1 MVEGG
6 VYMIERQKK
15 IVELILKN
23 SDTYLNA
30 DEIAQYLNVSNRT
43 IRNDIKYINTD
54 FLNSLI
60 ISVKS
65 KGYTLNTE
73 SYEIDKINDLLK
85 SLNEKDSKT
94 IINLGYRLLMENSE
108 ITLNKLEKDYHVSR
122 TELLDYLSRIQ
133 AWCEKFNVKIEIK
146 RKKGISI
153 LGSVTN
159 INNAILHLNQLS
171 EEDNSVEHL
180 ILNELPK
187 SHVNA
192 ILNIVQ
198 KNLAKYHIST
208 SNFKIRQLVIHL
220 ILIMKR
226 KEPEKISW
234 KINKEALEISR
245 KCISE
250 INSKLR
256 YNLDDE
262 TSKLFSFF
270 ISYHFNKFELG
281 VEKIFIESYINR
293 LITLMEEKVGV
304 KFSEDNL
311 LKENLYSHFS
321 RTYLRLI
328 KNIYLNNPL
337 VNNIKKLYPFI
348 FSVLFEVI
356 EKLSEESDI
365 TLSEDEIAF
374 LTIHFQS
381 SIERNEEEQFNI
393 VIACYYGL
401 GISSLLETKI
411 SKLSKQ
417 INIIDTIKLE
427 EINDYDFS
435 NIDLL
440 VTTNE
445 IEQSKIM
452 CDVNI
457 LVVTP
462 LFSKEDENK
471 IKDYLNEKR
480 NPVAINDKLDSINI
494 IVETDKENY
503 DNMLSIF
510 ERVNVILKNN
520 KAIENEYI
528 DSALER
534 EKFSSTYI
542 GKGIAIPHGNPERV
556 LQSHIIVFK
565 SKKDIKWKQ
574 YNVNLVFFLAIS
586 KKDLAVAKSFIQSI
600 AQLSEI
606 EIKRMLYLSD
616 KQIKDN
622 LINLIKE

>member
-1 MVEGG
+1 
-6 VYMIERQKK
+6 MIERQKK
-15 IVELILKN
+15 IIELFLN
-23 SDTYLNA
+23 NYDTYLNA
-30 DEIAQYLNVSNRT
+30 NEIAQHLTVSNRT
-43 IRNDIKYINTD
+43 IRSDIKYINND
-54 FLNSLI
+54 FLKSLI

-65 KGYTLNTE
+65 RGYMLNTE
-73 SYEIDKINDLLK
+73 DYEIDDINNLLK
-85 SLNEKDSKT
+85 SLDEKDSE
-94 IINLGYRLLMENSE
+94 ILINLGYHLLMQNSA
-108 ITLNKLEKDYHVSR
+108 ITLNKLEKEYHISR
-122 TELLDYLSRIQ
+122 TKLLDYLSRIQ
-133 AWCEKFNVKIEIK
+133 AWCEKFNVKIKIK

-153 LGSVTN
+153 SGSVN
-159 INNAILHLNQLS
+159 SINNAILHLNQLS
-171 EEDNSVEHL
+171 EEDNSVEDL

-187 SHVNA
+187 SHINIIFN
-192 ILNIVQ
+192 ILQ
-198 KNLAKYHIST
+198 ENLEKYRINT
-208 SNFKIRQLVIHL
+208 SAFKIKQLVIHL

-226 KEPEKISW
+226 KKPEKISW
-234 KINKEALEISR
+234 KIDQEALEIAE
-245 KCISE
+245 KCTSE
-250 INSKLR
+250 INSKLK
-256 YNLDDE
+256 YNLNAE

-281 VEKIFIESYINR
+281 VEKIFIKSYINR
-293 LITLMEEKVGV
+293 LINLMEENVGV
-304 KFSEDNL
+304 KFSEDKL

-321 RTYLRLI
+321 RTYLRLT

-356 EKLSEESDI
+356 ETLHKESNI

-381 SIERNEEEQFNI
+381 SIERNEEEQFRV

-401 GISSLLETKI
+401 GVSNLLEAKI
-411 SKLSKQ
+411 SKLNKQ
-417 INIIDTIKLE
+417 INVIDIIKLE
-427 EINDYDFS
+427 EVNGYDFS
-435 NIDLL
+435 NTDLL

-445 IEQSKIM
+445 IDKSKIM
-452 CDVNI
+452 NDINVLI
-457 LVVTP
+457 VTP

-471 IKDYLNEKR
+471 FKYYMNEKR
-480 NPVAINDKLDSINI
+480 NPISINNKLDNI
-494 IVETDKENY
+494 IVETDKGNY
-503 DNMLSIF
+503 NNTLSIF
-510 ERVNVILKNN
+510 KRVNEILENN

-528 DSALER
+528 DSVLER

-542 GKGIAIPHGNPERV
+542 GNGIAIPHGNPEKV
-556 LQSHIIVFK
+556 LKSHIIIFK

-586 KKDLAVAKSFIQSI
+586 KKDLEVAKSFIQSI

-606 EIKRMLYLSD
+606 EVKRMINLSD

>member
-1 MVEGG
+1 MVGG

-15 IVELILKN
+15 IIELFLN
-23 SDTYLNA
+23 NYDTYLNA
-30 DEIAQYLNVSNRT
+30 NEIAQHLNVSNRT
-43 IRNDIKYINTD
+43 IRNDIKYINND
-54 FLNSLI
+54 FLKSLI

-65 KGYTLNTE
+65 RGYMLNTE
-73 SYEIDKINDLLK
+73 DYEIDDINNLLK
-85 SLNEKDSKT
+85 SLDEKDSE
-94 IINLGYRLLMENSE
+94 IIIILGYHLLMQNSE
-108 ITLNKLEKDYHVSR
+108 ITLNKLEKEYHISR
-122 TELLDYLSRIQ
+122 TKLLDYLSRIQ

-153 LGSVTN
+153 SGSVN
-159 INNAILHLNQLS
+159 SINNAILHLNQLS
-171 EEDNSVEHL
+171 EEDNSVEDL

-187 SHVNA
+187 SHIN
-192 ILNIVQ
+192 IIFNIVQ
-198 KNLAKYHIST
+198 ENLEKYRINT
-208 SNFKIRQLVIHL
+208 SEFKIKQLVIHL

-234 KINKEALEISR
+234 KIDQEALEIAK
-245 KCISE
+245 KCTSE
-250 INSKLR
+250 INSKLK
-256 YNLDDE
+256 YNLNAE

-281 VEKIFIESYINR
+281 IEKIFIKSYINR
-293 LITLMEEKVGV
+293 LIKLMEENVGV
-304 KFSEDNL
+304 KFSEDKL

-321 RTYLRLI
+321 RTYLRLT

-356 EKLSEESDI
+356 ETLHKESNI

-381 SIERNEEEQFNI
+381 SIERNEDEQFRV

-401 GISSLLETKI
+401 GVSNLLETKI
-411 SKLSKQ
+411 SKLNKQ
-417 INIIDTIKLE
+417 INVIDIIKLE
-427 EINDYDFS
+427 EVNRYDFS

-445 IEQSKIM
+445 IDKSKIM
-452 CDVNI
+452 NDINI
-457 LVVTP
+457 LIVTP
-462 LFSKEDENK
+462 LFSQEDENK
-471 IKDYLNEKR
+471 FKYYLNEKR
-480 NPVAINDKLDSINI
+480 NPISINNKLDNINI

-503 DNMLSIF
+503 NNTLSIF
-510 ERVNVILKNN
+510 KRANVILKNN
-520 KAIENEYI
+520 RAIENEYI
-528 DSALER
+528 DSVLER

-542 GKGIAIPHGNPERV
+542 GNGITIPHGNPEKV
-556 LQSHIIVFK
+556 LQSHIIIFK

-600 AQLSEI
+600 AHLSEI
-606 EIKRMLYLSD
+606 EVKKMINLSD
-616 KQIKDN
+616 KQIKDH
-622 LINLIKE
+622 LVNLIKE

>member
-1 MVEGG
+1 
-6 VYMIERQKK
+6 MIERQKK
-15 IVELILKN
+15 IIELFLN
-23 SDTYLNA
+23 NYNTYLNA
-30 DEIAQYLNVSNRT
+30 NEIAQHLTVSNRT
-43 IRNDIKYINTD
+43 IRNDIKYINND
-54 FLNSLI
+54 FLKSLI

-65 KGYTLNTE
+65 RGYMLNTE
-73 SYEIDKINDLLK
+73 DYEIDDINNLLK
-85 SLNEKDSKT
+85 SLDEKDSE
-94 IINLGYRLLMENSE
+94 ILINLGYHLLMQNSA
-108 ITLNKLEKDYHVSR
+108 ITLNKLEKKYHISR
-122 TELLDYLSRIQ
+122 TKLLDYLSRIQ

-153 LGSVTN
+153 FGSVN
-159 INNAILHLNQLS
+159 SINNAILHLNQLS
-171 EEDNSVEHL
+171 EEDNSVEDL

-187 SHVNA
+187 SHIN
-192 ILNIVQ
+192 IIFNIVQ
-198 KNLAKYHIST
+198 ENLEKYRINT
-208 SNFKIRQLVIHL
+208 SAFKIKQLVIHL

-234 KINKEALEISR
+234 KIDQEALEIAE
-245 KCISE
+245 KCTSE
-250 INSKLR
+250 INSKLK
-256 YNLDDE
+256 YNLNTE

-281 VEKIFIESYINR
+281 VEKIFIKSYINR
-293 LITLMEEKVGV
+293 LINLMEENVGV
-304 KFSEDNL
+304 KFSEDKL

-321 RTYLRLI
+321 RTYLRLT

-356 EKLSEESDI
+356 ETLHKESNI

-381 SIERNEEEQFNI
+381 SIERNEEEQFRV

-401 GISSLLETKI
+401 GVSNLLEAKI
-411 SKLSKQ
+411 SKLNKQ
-417 INIIDTIKLE
+417 INVIDIIKLE
-427 EINDYDFS
+427 EVNGYDFS
-435 NIDLL
+435 NTDLL

-445 IEQSKIM
+445 IDKSKIM
-452 CDVNI
+452 NDINVLI
-457 LVVTP
+457 VTP

-471 IKDYLNEKR
+471 FKYYMNEKR
-480 NPVAINDKLDSINI
+480 NPISINNKLDNINI
-494 IVETDKENY
+494 IVETDKGNY
-503 DNMLSIF
+503 NNTLSIF
-510 ERVNVILKNN
+510 KRVNEILENN

-528 DSALER
+528 DSVLER

-542 GKGIAIPHGNPERV
+542 GNGIAIPHGNPEKV
-556 LQSHIIVFK
+556 LKSHIIIFK

-586 KKDLAVAKSFIQSI
+586 KKNLEVAKSFIQSI
-600 AQLSEI
+600 AKLSEI
-606 EIKRMLYLSD
+606 EVKRMINLSD

>member
-1 MVEGG
+1 
-6 VYMIERQKK
+6 MIERQKK
-15 IVELILKN
+15 IIELFLN
-23 SDTYLNA
+23 NYDTYLNA
-30 DEIAQYLNVSNRT
+30 NEIAQHLTVSNRT
-43 IRNDIKYINTD
+43 IRSDIKYINND
-54 FLNSLI
+54 FLKSLI

-65 KGYTLNTE
+65 RGYMLNTE
-73 SYEIDKINDLLK
+73 DYEIDDINTLLK
-85 SLNEKDSKT
+85 SLDEKDSE
-94 IINLGYRLLMENSE
+94 ILINLGYHLLMQNSA
-108 ITLNKLEKDYHVSR
+108 ITLNKLEKEYHISR
-122 TELLDYLSRIQ
+122 TKLLDYLSRIQ
-133 AWCEKFNVKIEIK
+133 AWCEKFNVQIEIK

-153 LGSVTN
+153 SGSVN
-159 INNAILHLNQLS
+159 SINNAILHLNQLS
-171 EEDNSVEHL
+171 EEDNSVEDL

-187 SHVNA
+187 SHIN
-192 ILNIVQ
+192 IIFNIVQ
-198 KNLAKYHIST
+198 ENLEKYRINT
-208 SNFKIRQLVIHL
+208 SAFKIKQLVIHL

-234 KINKEALEISR
+234 KIDQEALEIAE
-245 KCISE
+245 KCTSE
-250 INSKLR
+250 INSKLK
-256 YNLDDE
+256 YNLNAE

-281 VEKIFIESYINR
+281 VEKIFIKSYINR
-293 LITLMEEKVGV
+293 LINLMEENVGV
-304 KFSEDNL
+304 KFSEDKL

-321 RTYLRLI
+321 RTYLRLT

-356 EKLSEESDI
+356 ETLHKESNI

-381 SIERNEEEQFNI
+381 SIERNEEEQFRV

-401 GISSLLETKI
+401 GVSNLLDAKI
-411 SKLSKQ
+411 SKLNKQ
-417 INIIDTIKLE
+417 INVIDIIKLE
-427 EINDYDFS
+427 EVNGYDFS
-435 NIDLL
+435 NTDLL

-445 IEQSKIM
+445 IDKSKIM
-452 CDVNI
+452 NDINVLI
-457 LVVTP
+457 VTP

-471 IKDYLNEKR
+471 FKYYMNEKR
-480 NPVAINDKLDSINI
+480 NPISINNKLDNINI
-494 IVETDKENY
+494 IVETDKGNY
-503 DNMLSIF
+503 NNTLSIF
-510 ERVNVILKNN
+510 KRVNEILKNN

-528 DSALER
+528 DSVLER

-542 GKGIAIPHGNPERV
+542 GNDIAIPHGNPEKV
-556 LQSHIIVFK
+556 LKSHIIIFK

-606 EIKRMLYLSD
+606 EVKRMINLSD

>member
-1 MVEGG
+1 
-6 VYMIERQKK
+6 MIERQKK
-15 IVELILKN
+15 IIELFLN
-23 SDTYLNA
+23 NYNTYLNA
-30 DEIAQYLNVSNRT
+30 NEIAQHLTVSNRT
-43 IRNDIKYINTD
+43 IRNDIKYINND
-54 FLNSLI
+54 FLKSLI

-65 KGYTLNTE
+65 RGYMLNTE
-73 SYEIDKINDLLK
+73 DYEIDDINNLLK
-85 SLNEKDSKT
+85 SLDEKDSE
-94 IINLGYRLLMENSE
+94 ILINLGYHLLMQNRA
-108 ITLNKLEKDYHVSR
+108 ITLNKLEKEYHISR
-122 TELLDYLSRIQ
+122 TKLLDYLSRIQ

-153 LGSVTN
+153 SGSVN
-159 INNAILHLNQLS
+159 SINNAILHLNQLS
-171 EEDNSVEHL
+171 EEDNSVEDL

-187 SHVNA
+187 SHIN
-192 ILNIVQ
+192 IIFNIVQ
-198 KNLAKYHIST
+198 ENLEKYRINT
-208 SNFKIRQLVIHL
+208 SAFKIKQLVIHL

-234 KINKEALEISR
+234 KIDQEALEIAE
-245 KCISE
+245 KCTSE
-250 INSKLR
+250 INSKLK
-256 YNLDDE
+256 YNLNAE

-281 VEKIFIESYINR
+281 VEKIFIKSYINR
-293 LITLMEEKVGV
+293 LINLMEENVGV
-304 KFSEDNL
+304 KFSEDKL

-321 RTYLRLI
+321 RTYLRLT

-356 EKLSEESDI
+356 ETLHKESNI

-381 SIERNEEEQFNI
+381 SIERNEEEQFRV

-401 GISSLLETKI
+401 GVSNLLEAKI
-411 SKLSKQ
+411 SKLNKQ
-417 INIIDTIKLE
+417 INVIDIIKLE
-427 EINDYDFS
+427 EVNGYDFS
-435 NIDLL
+435 NTDLL

-445 IEQSKIM
+445 IDKSKIM
-452 CDVNI
+452 NDINVLI
-457 LVVTP
+457 VTP
-462 LFSKEDENK
+462 LFSKKDENK
-471 IKDYLNEKR
+471 FKYYMNEKR
-480 NPVAINDKLDSINI
+480 NPISINNKLDNINI
-494 IVETDKENY
+494 IVETDKGNY
-503 DNMLSIF
+503 NNTLSIF
-510 ERVNVILKNN
+510 KRVNEILENN

-528 DSALER
+528 DSVLER

-542 GKGIAIPHGNPERV
+542 GNGIAIPHGNPEKV
-556 LQSHIIVFK
+556 LKSHIIIFK

-586 KKDLAVAKSFIQSI
+586 KKDLEVAKSFIQSI

-606 EIKRMLYLSD
+606 EVKRMINLSD

>member
-1 MVEGG
+1 
-6 VYMIERQKK
+6 MIERQKK
-15 IVELILKN
+15 IIELFLN
-23 SDTYLNA
+23 NYNTYLNA
-30 DEIAQYLNVSNRT
+30 NEIAQHLTVSNRT
-43 IRNDIKYINTD
+43 IRNDIKYINND
-54 FLNSLI
+54 FLKSLI

-65 KGYTLNTE
+65 RGYMLNTE
-73 SYEIDKINDLLK
+73 DYEIDDINNLLK
-85 SLNEKDSKT
+85 SLDEKDSE
-94 IINLGYRLLMENSE
+94 ILINLGYHLLMQNSA
-108 ITLNKLEKDYHVSR
+108 ITLNKLEKEYHISR
-122 TELLDYLSRIQ
+122 TKLLDYLSRIQ
-133 AWCEKFNVKIEIK
+133 AWCEKFNVQIEIK

-153 LGSVTN
+153 SGSVN
-159 INNAILHLNQLS
+159 SINNAILHLNQLS
-171 EEDNSVEHL
+171 EEDNSVEDL

-187 SHVNA
+187 SHIN
-192 ILNIVQ
+192 IIFNIVQ
-198 KNLAKYHIST
+198 ENLEKYRINT
-208 SNFKIRQLVIHL
+208 SAFKIKQLVIHL

-234 KINKEALEISR
+234 KIDQEALEIAE
-245 KCISE
+245 KCTFE
-250 INSKLR
+250 INSKLK
-256 YNLDDE
+256 YNLNAE

-281 VEKIFIESYINR
+281 VEKIFIKSYINR
-293 LITLMEEKVGV
+293 LINLMEENVGV
-304 KFSEDNL
+304 KFSEDKL

-321 RTYLRLI
+321 RTYLRLT

-356 EKLSEESDI
+356 ETLHKESNI

-381 SIERNEEEQFNI
+381 SIERNEEEQFRV

-401 GISSLLETKI
+401 GVSNLLEAKI
-411 SKLSKQ
+411 SKLNKQ
-417 INIIDTIKLE
+417 INVIDIIKLE
-427 EINDYDFS
+427 EVNGYDFS
-435 NIDLL
+435 NTDLL

-445 IEQSKIM
+445 IDKSKIM
-452 CDVNI
+452 NDINVLI
-457 LVVTP
+457 VTP

-471 IKDYLNEKR
+471 FKYYMNEKR
-480 NPVAINDKLDSINI
+480 NPISINNKLDNINI
-494 IVETDKENY
+494 IVETDKGNY
-503 DNMLSIF
+503 NNTLSIF
-510 ERVNVILKNN
+510 KRVNEILKNN

-528 DSALER
+528 DSVLER

-542 GKGIAIPHGNPERV
+542 GNGIAIPHGNPEKV
-556 LQSHIIVFK
+556 LKSHIIIFK

-586 KKDLAVAKSFIQSI
+586 KKDLEVAKSFIQSI

-606 EIKRMLYLSD
+606 EVKRMINLSD

>member
-1 MVEGG
+1 
-6 VYMIERQKK
+6 MIERQKK
-15 IVELILKN
+15 LIDLFLN
-23 SDTYLNA
+23 NYDTYLNA
-30 DEIAQYLNVSNRT
+30 NEIAQHLNVSNRT
-43 IRNDIKYINTD
+43 IRSDIKYINND
-54 FLNSLI
+54 FLKSLI

-65 KGYTLNTE
+65 RGYMLNIE
-73 SYEIDKINDLLK
+73 DYEIDDINNLLR
-85 SLNEKDSKT
+85 SLDEKDSEI
-94 IINLGYRLLMENSE
+94 IINLGYHLLMQNSE
-108 ITLNKLEKDYHVSR
+108 ITLNKLEKEYHISR
-122 TELLDYLSRIQ
+122 TKLLDYLSRIQ

-153 LGSVTN
+153 SGSVN
-159 INNAILHLNQLS
+159 SINNAILHLNQLT
-171 EEDNSVEHL
+171 ENANSVEDL

-187 SHVNA
+187 SHIN
-192 ILNIVQ
+192 IIFNIVQ
-198 KNLAKYHIST
+198 ENLEKYRIST
-208 SNFKIRQLVIHL
+208 SEFKIKQLVIHL

-234 KINKEALEISR
+234 EINQEALEIAE
-245 KCISE
+245 KCTSE
-250 INSKLR
+250 VNSKLK
-256 YNLDDE
+256 YNLNAE

-281 VEKIFIESYINR
+281 IEKIFIKSYINR
-293 LITLMEEKVGV
+293 LINLMEENVGV
-304 KFSEDNL
+304 KFSEDKL

-321 RTYLRLI
+321 RTYLRLT

-356 EKLSEESDI
+356 ETLHKESNI

-381 SIERNEEEQFNI
+381 SIERNEEEQFRV

-401 GISSLLETKI
+401 GVSNLLEAKI
-411 SKLSKQ
+411 SKLNKQ
-417 INIIDTIKLE
+417 INVIDIIKLE
-427 EINDYDFS
+427 EVNGYDFS

-445 IEQSKIM
+445 IDKSKIM
-452 CDVNI
+452 NDINVLI
-457 LVVTP
+457 VTP

-471 IKDYLNEKR
+471 IKYYMNKKR
-480 NPVAINDKLDSINI
+480 NPISINNKLDNINI
-494 IVETDKENY
+494 IVETEKENY
-503 DNMLSIF
+503 NNILSIF
-510 ERVNVILKNN
+510 KRVNEILKNN

-528 DSALER
+528 DSVLER

-542 GKGIAIPHGNPERV
+542 GNGIAIPHGNPEKV
-556 LQSHIIVFK
+556 LQSHIIIFK

-586 KKDLAVAKSFIQSI
+586 KKDLTVAKSFIQSI

-606 EIKRMLYLSD
+606 EVKKMINSSD

-622 LINLIKE
+622 LVNLIKE

>member
-1 MVEGG
+1 MVGG

-15 IVELILKN
+15 IIELFLN
-23 SDTYLNA
+23 NYDTYLNA
-30 DEIAQYLNVSNRT
+30 NEIAQHLTVSNRT
-43 IRNDIKYINTD
+43 IRNDIKYINND
-54 FLNSLI
+54 FLKSLI

-65 KGYTLNTE
+65 KGYMLNTE
-73 SYEIDKINDLLK
+73 DYEIDDINNLLK
-85 SLNEKDSKT
+85 SLDEKDSE
-94 IINLGYRLLMENSE
+94 ILINLGYHLLMQNSA
-108 ITLNKLEKDYHVSR
+108 ITLNKLEKEYHISR
-122 TELLDYLSRIQ
+122 TKLLDYLSRIQ

-153 LGSVTN
+153 SGSVN
-159 INNAILHLNQLS
+159 SINNAILHLNQLS
-171 EEDNSVEHL
+171 EEDNSVEDL

-187 SHVNA
+187 SHIN
-192 ILNIVQ
+192 IIFNIVQ
-198 KNLAKYHIST
+198 ENLEKYRINT
-208 SNFKIRQLVIHL
+208 SAFKIKQLVIHL

-226 KEPEKISW
+226 KKPEKISW
-234 KINKEALEISR
+234 KIDQEALEIAE
-245 KCISE
+245 KCTSE
-250 INSKLR
+250 INSKLK
-256 YNLDDE
+256 YNLNAE

-281 VEKIFIESYINR
+281 VEKIFIKSYINR
-293 LITLMEEKVGV
+293 LINLMEENVGV
-304 KFSEDNL
+304 KFSEDKL

-321 RTYLRLI
+321 RTYLRLT

-356 EKLSEESDI
+356 ETLHKESNI

-381 SIERNEEEQFNI
+381 SIERNEEEQFRV

-401 GISSLLETKI
+401 GVSNLLEAKI
-411 SKLSKQ
+411 SKLNKQ
-417 INIIDTIKLE
+417 INVIDIIKLE
-427 EINDYDFS
+427 EVNGYDFS
-435 NIDLL
+435 HTDLL

-445 IEQSKIM
+445 IDKSKIM
-452 CDVNI
+452 NDINVLI
-457 LVVTP
+457 VTP

-471 IKDYLNEKR
+471 FKYYMNKKR
-480 NPVAINDKLDSINI
+480 NPISINNKLDNINI
-494 IVETDKENY
+494 IVETDKGNY
-503 DNMLSIF
+503 NNTLSIF
-510 ERVNVILKNN
+510 KRVNEILENN

-528 DSALER
+528 DSVLER

-542 GKGIAIPHGNPERV
+542 GNGIAIPHGNPEKV
-556 LQSHIIVFK
+556 LKSHIIIFK

-586 KKDLAVAKSFIQSI
+586 KKDLEVAKSFIQSI

-606 EIKRMLYLSD
+606 EVKRMINLSD

>member
-1 MVEGG
+1 
-6 VYMIERQKK
+6 MIERQKK
-15 IVELILKN
+15 IIELFLN
-23 SDTYLNA
+23 NYDTYLNA
-30 DEIAQYLNVSNRT
+30 NEIAQHLTVSNRT
-43 IRNDIKYINTD
+43 IRNDIKYINND
-54 FLNSLI
+54 FLKSLI

-65 KGYTLNTE
+65 RGYMLNTE
-73 SYEIDKINDLLK
+73 DYEIDDINNLLK
-85 SLNEKDSKT
+85 SLDEKDSE
-94 IINLGYRLLMENSE
+94 ILINLGYHLLMQNSA
-108 ITLNKLEKDYHVSR
+108 ITLNKLEKEYHISR
-122 TELLDYLSRIQ
+122 TKLLDYLSRIQ

-153 LGSVTN
+153 SGSVN
-159 INNAILHLNQLS
+159 SINNAILHLNQLS
-171 EEDNSVEHL
+171 EEDNSVEDL

-187 SHVNA
+187 SHIN
-192 ILNIVQ
+192 IIFNIVQ
-198 KNLAKYHIST
+198 ENLEKYRINT
-208 SNFKIRQLVIHL
+208 SAFKIKQLVIHL

-226 KEPEKISW
+226 KKPEKISW
-234 KINKEALEISR
+234 KIDQEALEIAE
-245 KCISE
+245 KCTSE
-250 INSKLR
+250 INSKLK
-256 YNLDDE
+256 YNLNAE

-281 VEKIFIESYINR
+281 VEKIFIKSYINR
-293 LITLMEEKVGV
+293 LINLMEENVGV
-304 KFSEDNL
+304 KFSEDKL

-321 RTYLRLI
+321 RTYLRLT

-356 EKLSEESDI
+356 ETLHKESNI

-381 SIERNEEEQFNI
+381 SIERNEEEQFRV

-401 GISSLLETKI
+401 GVSNLLEAKI
-411 SKLSKQ
+411 SKLNKQ
-417 INIIDTIKLE
+417 INVIDIIKLE
-427 EINDYDFS
+427 EVNGYDFS
-435 NIDLL
+435 HTDLL

-445 IEQSKIM
+445 IDKSKIM
-452 CDVNI
+452 NDINVLI
-457 LVVTP
+457 VTP

-471 IKDYLNEKR
+471 FKYYMNKKR
-480 NPVAINDKLDSINI
+480 NPISINNKLDNINI
-494 IVETDKENY
+494 IVETDKGNY
-503 DNMLSIF
+503 NNTLSIF
-510 ERVNVILKNN
+510 KRVNEILENN

-528 DSALER
+528 DSVLER

-542 GKGIAIPHGNPERV
+542 GNGIAIPHGNPEKV
-556 LQSHIIVFK
+556 LKSHIIIFK

-586 KKDLAVAKSFIQSI
+586 KKDLEVAKSFIQSI

-606 EIKRMLYLSD
+606 EVKRMINLSD

>member
-1 MVEGG
+1 MVGG

-15 IVELILKN
+15 IIELFLN
-23 SDTYLNA
+23 NYDTYLNA
-30 DEIAQYLNVSNRT
+30 NEIAQHLTVSNRT
-43 IRNDIKYINTD
+43 IRNDIKYINND
-54 FLNSLI
+54 FLKSLI

-65 KGYTLNTE
+65 RGYMLNTE
-73 SYEIDKINDLLK
+73 DYEIDDINNLLK
-85 SLNEKDSKT
+85 SLDEKDSE
-94 IINLGYRLLMENSE
+94 ILINLGYHLLMQNSA
-108 ITLNKLEKDYHVSR
+108 ITLNKLEKEYHISR
-122 TELLDYLSRIQ
+122 TKLLDYLSRIQ

-153 LGSVTN
+153 SGSVN
-159 INNAILHLNQLS
+159 SINNAILHLNQLS
-171 EEDNSVEHL
+171 EEDNSVEDL

-187 SHVNA
+187 SHIN
-192 ILNIVQ
+192 IIFNIVQ
-198 KNLAKYHIST
+198 ENLEKYRINT
-208 SNFKIRQLVIHL
+208 SAFKIKQLVIHL

-234 KINKEALEISR
+234 KIDQEALEIAE
-245 KCISE
+245 KCTSE
-250 INSKLR
+250 INSKLK
-256 YNLDDE
+256 YNLNAE

-281 VEKIFIESYINR
+281 VEKIFIKSYINR
-293 LITLMEEKVGV
+293 LINLMEENVGV
-304 KFSEDNL
+304 KFSEDKL

-321 RTYLRLI
+321 RTYLRLT

-356 EKLSEESDI
+356 ETLHKESNI

-381 SIERNEEEQFNI
+381 SIERNEEEQFRV

-401 GISSLLETKI
+401 GVSNLLETKI
-411 SKLSKQ
+411 SKLNKQ
-417 INIIDTIKLE
+417 INVIDIIKLE
-427 EINDYDFS
+427 EVNGYDFS
-435 NIDLL
+435 NTDLL

-445 IEQSKIM
+445 IDKSKIM
-452 CDVNI
+452 NDINVLI
-457 LVVTP
+457 VTP

-471 IKDYLNEKR
+471 FKYYMNEKR
-480 NPVAINDKLDSINI
+480 NPISINNKLDNI
-494 IVETDKENY
+494 IVETDKGNY
-503 DNMLSIF
+503 NNTLSIF
-510 ERVNVILKNN
+510 KRVNEILENN

-528 DSALER
+528 DSVLER

-542 GKGIAIPHGNPERV
+542 GNGIAIPHGNPEKV
-556 LQSHIIVFK
+556 LKSHIIIFK

-586 KKDLAVAKSFIQSI
+586 KKDLEVAKSFIQSI

-606 EIKRMLYLSD
+606 EVKRMINLSD

>member
-1 MVEGG
+1 
-6 VYMIERQKK
+6 MIERQKK
-15 IVELILKN
+15 IIELFLN
-23 SDTYLNA
+23 NYDTYLNA
-30 DEIAQYLNVSNRT
+30 NEIAQHLTVSNRT
-43 IRNDIKYINTD
+43 IRSDIKYINND
-54 FLNSLI
+54 FLKSLI

-65 KGYTLNTE
+65 RGYMLNTE
-73 SYEIDKINDLLK
+73 NYEIDDINNLLK
-85 SLNEKDSKT
+85 SLDEKDSE
-94 IINLGYRLLMENSE
+94 ILINLGYHLLMQNSA
-108 ITLNKLEKDYHVSR
+108 ITLNKLEKEYHISR
-122 TELLDYLSRIQ
+122 TKLLDYLSRIQ

-153 LGSVTN
+153 SGSVN
-159 INNAILHLNQLS
+159 SINNAILHLNQLS
-171 EEDNSVEHL
+171 EEDNSVEDL

-187 SHVNA
+187 SHIN
-192 ILNIVQ
+192 IIFNIVQ
-198 KNLAKYHIST
+198 ENLKKYRINT
-208 SNFKIRQLVIHL
+208 SAFKIKQLVIHL

-234 KINKEALEISR
+234 KIDQEALEIAE
-245 KCISE
+245 KCTSE
-250 INSKLR
+250 INSKLK
-256 YNLDDE
+256 YNLNAE

-281 VEKIFIESYINR
+281 IEKIFIKSYINR
-293 LITLMEEKVGV
+293 LINLMEENVGV
-304 KFSEDNL
+304 KFSEDKL

-321 RTYLRLI
+321 RTYLRLT

-356 EKLSEESDI
+356 ETLHKESNI

-381 SIERNEEEQFNI
+381 SIERNEEEQFRV

-401 GISSLLETKI
+401 GVSNLLEAKI
-411 SKLSKQ
+411 SKLNKQ
-417 INIIDTIKLE
+417 INVIDIIKLE
-427 EINDYDFS
+427 EINGYDFS
-435 NIDLL
+435 NTDLL

-445 IEQSKIM
+445 IDKSKIM
-452 CDVNI
+452 NDINVLI
-457 LVVTP
+457 VTP

-471 IKDYLNEKR
+471 FKYYMNEKR
-480 NPVAINDKLDSINI
+480 NPISINNKLDNINI
-494 IVETDKENY
+494 IVETDKGNY
-503 DNMLSIF
+503 NNTFSIF
-510 ERVNVILKNN
+510 KRVNEILENN

-528 DSALER
+528 DSVLER

-542 GKGIAIPHGNPERV
+542 GNGIAIPHGNPEKV
-556 LQSHIIVFK
+556 LKSHIIIFK

-586 KKDLAVAKSFIQSI
+586 KKDLEVAKSFIHSI

-606 EIKRMLYLSD
+606 EVKRMINLSD

>member
-1 MVEGG
+1 
-6 VYMIERQKK
+6 MIGRQKK
-15 IVELILKN
+15 IIELFLN
-23 SDTYLNA
+23 NYNTYLNA
-30 DEIAQYLNVSNRT
+30 NEIAQHLTVSNRT
-43 IRNDIKYINTD
+43 IRNDIKYINND
-54 FLNSLI
+54 FLKSLI

-65 KGYTLNTE
+65 RGYMLNTE
-73 SYEIDKINDLLK
+73 DYEIDDINNLLK
-85 SLNEKDSKT
+85 SLDEKDSE
-94 IINLGYRLLMENSE
+94 ILINLGYHLLMQNRA
-108 ITLNKLEKDYHVSR
+108 ITLNKLEKEYHISR
-122 TELLDYLSRIQ
+122 TKLLDYLSRIQ

-153 LGSVTN
+153 SGSVN
-159 INNAILHLNQLS
+159 SINNAILHLNQLS
-171 EEDNSVEHL
+171 EEDNSVEDL

-187 SHVNA
+187 SHIN
-192 ILNIVQ
+192 IIFNIVQ
-198 KNLAKYHIST
+198 ENLEKYRINT
-208 SNFKIRQLVIHL
+208 SAFKIKQLVIHL

-234 KINKEALEISR
+234 KIDQEALEIAE
-245 KCISE
+245 KCTSE
-250 INSKLR
+250 INSKLK
-256 YNLDDE
+256 YNLNAE

-281 VEKIFIESYINR
+281 VEKIFIKSYINR
-293 LITLMEEKVGV
+293 LINLMEENVGV
-304 KFSEDNL
+304 KFSEDKL

-321 RTYLRLI
+321 RTYLRLT

-356 EKLSEESDI
+356 ETLHKESNI

-381 SIERNEEEQFNI
+381 SIERNEEEQFRV

-401 GISSLLETKI
+401 GVSNLLEAKI
-411 SKLSKQ
+411 SKLNKQ
-417 INIIDTIKLE
+417 INVIDIIKLE
-427 EINDYDFS
+427 EVNGYDFS
-435 NIDLL
+435 NTDLL

-445 IEQSKIM
+445 IDKSKIM
-452 CDVNI
+452 NDINVLI
-457 LVVTP
+457 VTP

-471 IKDYLNEKR
+471 FKYYMNEKR
-480 NPVAINDKLDSINI
+480 NPISINNKLDNI
-494 IVETDKENY
+494 IVETDKGNY
-503 DNMLSIF
+503 NNTLSIF
-510 ERVNVILKNN
+510 KRVNEILENN

-528 DSALER
+528 DSVLER

-542 GKGIAIPHGNPERV
+542 GNGIAIPHGNPEKV
-556 LQSHIIVFK
+556 LKSHIIIFK

-586 KKDLAVAKSFIQSI
+586 KKDLEVAKNFIQSI

-606 EIKRMLYLSD
+606 EVKRMINLSD

>member
-1 MVEGG
+1 
-6 VYMIERQKK
+6 MIERQKK
-15 IVELILKN
+15 IIELFLN
-23 SDTYLNA
+23 NYDTYLNA
-30 DEIAQYLNVSNRT
+30 NEIAQHLTVSNRT
-43 IRNDIKYINTD
+43 IRSDIKYINND
-54 FLNSLI
+54 FLKSLI

-65 KGYTLNTE
+65 RGYMLNTE
-73 SYEIDKINDLLK
+73 DYEIDDINNLLK
-85 SLNEKDSKT
+85 SLDEKDSE
-94 IINLGYRLLMENSE
+94 ILINLGYHLLMQNSA
-108 ITLNKLEKDYHVSR
+108 ITLNKLEKDYHISR
-122 TELLDYLSRIQ
+122 TKLLDYLSRIQ

-153 LGSVTN
+153 FGSVN
-159 INNAILHLNQLS
+159 SINNAILHLNQLS
-171 EEDNSVEHL
+171 EEDNSVEDL

-187 SHVNA
+187 SHIN
-192 ILNIVQ
+192 ILFNIVQ
-198 KNLAKYHIST
+198 ENLEKYRINT
-208 SNFKIRQLVIHL
+208 SAFKIKQLVIHL

-234 KINKEALEISR
+234 KIDQEALEIAE
-245 KCISE
+245 KCTSE
-250 INSKLR
+250 INSKLK
-256 YNLDDE
+256 YNLNAE

-281 VEKIFIESYINR
+281 IEKIFIKSYINR
-293 LITLMEEKVGV
+293 LINLMEKNVGV
-304 KFSEDNL
+304 KFSEDKL

-321 RTYLRLI
+321 RTYLRLT

-356 EKLSEESDI
+356 ETLHKESNI

-381 SIERNEEEQFNI
+381 SIERNEEEQFRV

-401 GISSLLETKI
+401 GVSNLLEAKI
-411 SKLSKQ
+411 SKLNKQ
-417 INIIDTIKLE
+417 INVIDIIKLE
-427 EINDYDFS
+427 EVNGYDFS
-435 NIDLL
+435 NTDLL

-445 IEQSKIM
+445 IDKSKIM
-452 CDVNI
+452 NDINVLI
-457 LVVTP
+457 VTP

-471 IKDYLNEKR
+471 FKYYMNEKR
-480 NPVAINDKLDSINI
+480 NPISINNKLDNI
-494 IVETDKENY
+494 IVETDKGNY
-503 DNMLSIF
+503 NNTLSIF
-510 ERVNVILKNN
+510 KRVNEILENN

-528 DSALER
+528 DSVLER

-542 GKGIAIPHGNPERV
+542 GNGIAIPHGNPEKV
-556 LQSHIIVFK
+556 LKSHIIIFK

-586 KKDLAVAKSFIQSI
+586 KKDLEVAKSFIQSI
-600 AQLSEI
+600 AKLSEI
-606 EIKRMLYLSD
+606 EVKRMINLSD

>member
-1 MVEGG
+1 
-6 VYMIERQKK
+6 MIERQKK
-15 IVELILKN
+15 IIELFLN
-23 SDTYLNA
+23 NYDTYLNA
-30 DEIAQYLNVSNRT
+30 NEIAQHLTVSNRT
-43 IRNDIKYINTD
+43 IRSDIKYINND
-54 FLNSLI
+54 FLKSLI

-65 KGYTLNTE
+65 RGYMLNTE
-73 SYEIDKINDLLK
+73 DYEIDDINTLLK
-85 SLNEKDSKT
+85 SLDEKDSE
-94 IINLGYRLLMENSE
+94 ILINLGYHLLMQNSA
-108 ITLNKLEKDYHVSR
+108 ITLNKLEKEYHISR
-122 TELLDYLSRIQ
+122 TKLLDYLSRIQ
-133 AWCEKFNVKIEIK
+133 AWCEKFNVQIEIK

-153 LGSVTN
+153 SGSVN
-159 INNAILHLNQLS
+159 SINNAILHLNQLS
-171 EEDNSVEHL
+171 EEDNSVEDL

-187 SHVNA
+187 SHIN
-192 ILNIVQ
+192 IIFNIVQ
-198 KNLAKYHIST
+198 ENLEKYRINT
-208 SNFKIRQLVIHL
+208 SAFKIKQLVIHL

-234 KINKEALEISR
+234 KIDQEALEIAE
-245 KCISE
+245 KCTSE
-250 INSKLR
+250 INSKLK
-256 YNLDDE
+256 YNLNAE

-281 VEKIFIESYINR
+281 VEKIFIKSYINR
-293 LITLMEEKVGV
+293 LINLMEKNVGV
-304 KFSEDNL
+304 KFSEDKL

-321 RTYLRLI
+321 RTYLRLT

-356 EKLSEESDI
+356 ETLHKESNI

-381 SIERNEEEQFNI
+381 SIERNEEEQFRV

-401 GISSLLETKI
+401 GVSNLLDAKI
-411 SKLSKQ
+411 SKLNKQ
-417 INIIDTIKLE
+417 INVIDIIKLE
-427 EINDYDFS
+427 EVNGYDFS
-435 NIDLL
+435 NTDLL

-445 IEQSKIM
+445 IDKSKIM
-452 CDVNI
+452 NDINVLI
-457 LVVTP
+457 VTP

-471 IKDYLNEKR
+471 FKYYMNEKR
-480 NPVAINDKLDSINI
+480 NPISINNKLDNINI
-494 IVETDKENY
+494 IVETDKGNY
-503 DNMLSIF
+503 NNTLSIF
-510 ERVNVILKNN
+510 KRVNEILKNN

-528 DSALER
+528 DSVLER

-542 GKGIAIPHGNPERV
+542 GNDIAIPHGNPEKV
-556 LQSHIIVFK
+556 LKSHIIIFK

-606 EIKRMLYLSD
+606 EVKRMINLSD

>member
-1 MVEGG
+1 
-6 VYMIERQKK
+6 MIGRQKK
-15 IVELILKN
+15 IIELFLN
-23 SDTYLNA
+23 NYNTYLNA
-30 DEIAQYLNVSNRT
+30 NEIAQHLTVSNRT
-43 IRNDIKYINTD
+43 IRNDIKYINND
-54 FLNSLI
+54 FLKSLI

-65 KGYTLNTE
+65 RGYMLNTE
-73 SYEIDKINDLLK
+73 DYEIDDINNLLK
-85 SLNEKDSKT
+85 SLDEKDSE
-94 IINLGYRLLMENSE
+94 ILINLGYHLLMQNRA
-108 ITLNKLEKDYHVSR
+108 ITLNKLEKEYHISR
-122 TELLDYLSRIQ
+122 TKLLDYLSRIQ

-153 LGSVTN
+153 SGSVN
-159 INNAILHLNQLS
+159 SINNAILHLNQLS
-171 EEDNSVEHL
+171 EEDNSVEDL

-187 SHVNA
+187 SHIN
-192 ILNIVQ
+192 IIFNIVQ
-198 KNLAKYHIST
+198 ENLEKYRINT
-208 SNFKIRQLVIHL
+208 SAFKIKQLVIHL

-234 KINKEALEISR
+234 KIDQEALEIAE
-245 KCISE
+245 KCTSE
-250 INSKLR
+250 INSKLK
-256 YNLDDE
+256 YNLNAE

-281 VEKIFIESYINR
+281 VEKIFIKSYINR
-293 LITLMEEKVGV
+293 LINLMEENVGV
-304 KFSEDNL
+304 KFSEDKL

-321 RTYLRLI
+321 RTYLRLT

-356 EKLSEESDI
+356 ETLHKESNI

-381 SIERNEEEQFNI
+381 SIERNEEEQFRV

-401 GISSLLETKI
+401 GVSNLLEAKI
-411 SKLSKQ
+411 SKLNKQ
-417 INIIDTIKLE
+417 INVIDIIKLE
-427 EINDYDFS
+427 EVNGYDFS
-435 NIDLL
+435 NTDLL

-445 IEQSKIM
+445 IDKSKIM
-452 CDVNI
+452 NDINVLI
-457 LVVTP
+457 VTP

-471 IKDYLNEKR
+471 FKYYMNEKR
-480 NPVAINDKLDSINI
+480 NPISINNKLDNI
-494 IVETDKENY
+494 IVETDKGNY
-503 DNMLSIF
+503 NNTLSIF
-510 ERVNVILKNN
+510 KRVNEILENN

-528 DSALER
+528 DSVLER

-542 GKGIAIPHGNPERV
+542 GNGIAIPHGNPEKV
-556 LQSHIIVFK
+556 LKSHIIIFK
-565 SKKDIKWKQ
+565 NKKDIKWKQ

-586 KKDLAVAKSFIQSI
+586 KKDLEVAKSFIQSI

-606 EIKRMLYLSD
+606 EVKRMINLSD

>member
-1 MVEGG
+1 
-6 VYMIERQKK
+6 MIERQKK
-15 IVELILKN
+15 IIELFLN
-23 SDTYLNA
+23 NYDTYLNA
-30 DEIAQYLNVSNRT
+30 NEIAQHLTVSNRT
-43 IRNDIKYINTD
+43 IRSDIKYINND
-54 FLNSLI
+54 FLKSLI

-65 KGYTLNTE
+65 RGYMLNTE
-73 SYEIDKINDLLK
+73 DYEIDDINNLLK
-85 SLNEKDSKT
+85 SLDEKDSE
-94 IINLGYRLLMENSE
+94 ILINLGYHLLMQNSA
-108 ITLNKLEKDYHVSR
+108 ITLNKLEKEYHISR
-122 TELLDYLSRIQ
+122 TKLLDYLSRIQ

-153 LGSVTN
+153 SGSVN
-159 INNAILHLNQLS
+159 SINNAILHLNQLS
-171 EEDNSVEHL
+171 EEDNSVEDL

-187 SHVNA
+187 SHINIIFN
-192 ILNIVQ
+192 ILQ
-198 KNLAKYHIST
+198 ENLEKYRINT
-208 SNFKIRQLVIHL
+208 SAFKIKQLVIHL

-226 KEPEKISW
+226 KKPEKISW
-234 KINKEALEISR
+234 KIDQEALEIAE
-245 KCISE
+245 KCTSE
-250 INSKLR
+250 INSKLK
-256 YNLDDE
+256 YNLNAE

-281 VEKIFIESYINR
+281 VEKIFIKSYINR
-293 LITLMEEKVGV
+293 LINLMEENVGV
-304 KFSEDNL
+304 KFSEDKL

-321 RTYLRLI
+321 RTYLRLT

-356 EKLSEESDI
+356 ETLHKESNI

-381 SIERNEEEQFNI
+381 SIERNEEEQFRV

-401 GISSLLETKI
+401 GVSNLLEAKI
-411 SKLSKQ
+411 SKLNKQ
-417 INIIDTIKLE
+417 INVIDIIKLE
-427 EINDYDFS
+427 EVNGYDFS
-435 NIDLL
+435 NTDLL

-445 IEQSKIM
+445 IDKSKIM
-452 CDVNI
+452 NDINVLI
-457 LVVTP
+457 VTP

-471 IKDYLNEKR
+471 FKYYMNEKR
-480 NPVAINDKLDSINI
+480 NPISINNKLDNI
-494 IVETDKENY
+494 IVETDKGNY
-503 DNMLSIF
+503 NNTLSIF
-510 ERVNVILKNN
+510 KRVNEILENN

-528 DSALER
+528 DSVLER

-542 GKGIAIPHGNPERV
+542 GNGIAIPHGNPEKV
-556 LQSHIIVFK
+556 LKSHIIIFK

-586 KKDLAVAKSFIQSI
+586 KKDLEVAKSFIQSI

-606 EIKRMLYLSD
+606 EVKRMINLSD

>member
-1 MVEGG
+1 
-6 VYMIERQKK
+6 MIERQKK
-15 IVELILKN
+15 IIELFLN
-23 SDTYLNA
+23 NYDTYLNA
-30 DEIAQYLNVSNRT
+30 NEIAQHLTVSNRT
-43 IRNDIKYINTD
+43 IRSDIKYINND
-54 FLNSLI
+54 FLKSLI

-65 KGYTLNTE
+65 RGYMLNTE
-73 SYEIDKINDLLK
+73 DYEIDDINNLLK
-85 SLNEKDSKT
+85 SLDEKDSE
-94 IINLGYRLLMENSE
+94 ILINLGYHLLMQNSA
-108 ITLNKLEKDYHVSR
+108 ITLNKLEKEYHISR
-122 TELLDYLSRIQ
+122 TKLLDYLSRIQ

-153 LGSVTN
+153 SGSVN
-159 INNAILHLNQLS
+159 SINNAILHLNQLS
-171 EEDNSVEHL
+171 EKDNSVEDL

-187 SHVNA
+187 SHIN
-192 ILNIVQ
+192 IIFNIVQ
-198 KNLAKYHIST
+198 ENLEKYRINT
-208 SNFKIRQLVIHL
+208 SAFKIKQLVIHL

-234 KINKEALEISR
+234 KIDQEALEIAE
-245 KCISE
+245 KCTSE
-250 INSKLR
+250 INSKLK
-256 YNLDDE
+256 YNLNAE

-281 VEKIFIESYINR
+281 VEKIFIKSYINR
-293 LITLMEEKVGV
+293 LINLMEENVGV
-304 KFSEDNL
+304 KFSEDKL

-321 RTYLRLI
+321 RTYLRLT

-356 EKLSEESDI
+356 ETLHKESNI

-381 SIERNEEEQFNI
+381 SIERNEEEQFRV

-401 GISSLLETKI
+401 GVSNLLEAKI
-411 SKLSKQ
+411 SKLNKQ
-417 INIIDTIKLE
+417 INVIDIIKLE
-427 EINDYDFS
+427 EVNGYDFS
-435 NIDLL
+435 NTDLL

-445 IEQSKIM
+445 IDKSKIM
-452 CDVNI
+452 NDINVLI
-457 LVVTP
+457 VTP

-471 IKDYLNEKR
+471 FKYYMNEKR
-480 NPVAINDKLDSINI
+480 NPISINNKLDNI
-494 IVETDKENY
+494 IVETDKGNY
-503 DNMLSIF
+503 NNTLSIF
-510 ERVNVILKNN
+510 KRVNEILENN

-528 DSALER
+528 DSVLER

-542 GKGIAIPHGNPERV
+542 GNGIAIPHGNPEKV
-556 LQSHIIVFK
+556 LKSHIIIFK

-586 KKDLAVAKSFIQSI
+586 KKDLEVAKSFIQSI

-606 EIKRMLYLSD
+606 EVKRMINLSD

>member
-1 MVEGG
+1 
-6 VYMIERQKK
+6 MIERQKK
-15 IVELILKN
+15 IIELFLN
-23 SDTYLNA
+23 NYDTYLNA
-30 DEIAQYLNVSNRT
+30 NEIAQHLTVSNRT
-43 IRNDIKYINTD
+43 IRSDIKYINND
-54 FLNSLI
+54 FLKSLI

-65 KGYTLNTE
+65 RGYMLNTE
-73 SYEIDKINDLLK
+73 DYEIDDINTLLK
-85 SLNEKDSKT
+85 SLDEKDSE
-94 IINLGYRLLMENSE
+94 ILINLGYHLLMQNSA
-108 ITLNKLEKDYHVSR
+108 ITLNKLEKEYHISR
-122 TELLDYLSRIQ
+122 TKLLDYLSRIQ
-133 AWCEKFNVKIEIK
+133 AWCEKFNVQIEIK

-153 LGSVTN
+153 SGSVN
-159 INNAILHLNQLS
+159 SINNAILHLNQLS
-171 EEDNSVEHL
+171 EEDNSVEDL

-187 SHVNA
+187 SHIN
-192 ILNIVQ
+192 IIFNIVQ
-198 KNLAKYHIST
+198 ENLEKYRINT
-208 SNFKIRQLVIHL
+208 SAFKIKQLVIHL

-234 KINKEALEISR
+234 KIDQEALEIAE
-245 KCISE
+245 KCTSE
-250 INSKLR
+250 INSKLK
-256 YNLDDE
+256 YNLNAE

-281 VEKIFIESYINR
+281 VEKIFIKSYINR
-293 LITLMEEKVGV
+293 LINLMEENVGV
-304 KFSEDNL
+304 KFSEDKL

-321 RTYLRLI
+321 RTYLRLT

-356 EKLSEESDI
+356 ETLHKESNI

-381 SIERNEEEQFNI
+381 SIERNEEEQFRV

-401 GISSLLETKI
+401 GVSNLLDTKI
-411 SKLSKQ
+411 SKLNKQ
-417 INIIDTIKLE
+417 INVIDIIKLE
-427 EINDYDFS
+427 EVNGYDFS
-435 NIDLL
+435 NTDLL

-445 IEQSKIM
+445 IDKSKIM
-452 CDVNI
+452 NDINVLI
-457 LVVTP
+457 VTP

-471 IKDYLNEKR
+471 FKYYMNEKR
-480 NPVAINDKLDSINI
+480 NPISINNKLDNINI
-494 IVETDKENY
+494 IVETDKGNY
-503 DNMLSIF
+503 NNTLSIF
-510 ERVNVILKNN
+510 KRVNEILKNN

-528 DSALER
+528 DSVLER

-542 GKGIAIPHGNPERV
+542 GNDIAIPHGNPEKV
-556 LQSHIIVFK
+556 LKSHIIIFK

-606 EIKRMLYLSD
+606 EVKRMINLSD

>member
-1 MVEGG
+1 MVGG

-15 IVELILKN
+15 IIELFLN
-23 SDTYLNA
+23 NYDMYLNA
-30 DEIAQYLNVSNRT
+30 NEIAQHLTVSNRT
-43 IRNDIKYINTD
+43 IRSDIKYINND
-54 FLNSLI
+54 FLKSLI

-65 KGYTLNTE
+65 RGYMLNTE
-73 SYEIDKINDLLK
+73 DYEIDDINNLLK
-85 SLNEKDSKT
+85 SLNEKDSE
-94 IINLGYRLLMENSE
+94 ILINLGYHLLMQNSA
-108 ITLNKLEKDYHVSR
+108 ITLNKLEKEYHISR
-122 TELLDYLSRIQ
+122 TKLLDYLSRIQ

-153 LGSVTN
+153 SGSMN
-159 INNAILHLNQLS
+159 SINNAILHLNQLS
-171 EEDNSVEHL
+171 EEDNSVEDL

-187 SHVNA
+187 SHIN
-192 ILNIVQ
+192 IIFNIVQ
-198 KNLAKYHIST
+198 ENLEKYRINT
-208 SNFKIRQLVIHL
+208 SAFKIKQLVIHL

-226 KEPEKISW
+226 KKTEKISW
-234 KINKEALEISR
+234 KIDQEALEIAE
-245 KCISE
+245 KCTSE
-250 INSKLR
+250 INSKLK
-256 YNLDDE
+256 YNLNAE

-281 VEKIFIESYINR
+281 VEKIFIKSYINR
-293 LITLMEEKVGV
+293 LINLMEENVGV
-304 KFSEDNL
+304 KFSEDKL

-321 RTYLRLI
+321 RTYLRLT

-348 FSVLFEVI
+348 FSLLFEVI
-356 EKLSEESDI
+356 ETLNKESNI

-381 SIERNEEEQFNI
+381 SIERNEEEQFRV

-401 GISSLLETKI
+401 GVSNLLEAKI
-411 SKLSKQ
+411 SKLNKQ
-417 INIIDTIKLE
+417 INVIDIIKLE
-427 EINDYDFS
+427 EVNGYDFS
-435 NIDLL
+435 NTDLL

-445 IEQSKIM
+445 IDKSKIM
-452 CDVNI
+452 NDINVLI
-457 LVVTP
+457 VTP
-462 LFSKEDENK
+462 LFSKEDE
-471 IKDYLNEKR
+471 IKFKYYMNEKR
-480 NPVAINDKLDSINI
+480 NPISINNKLDNINI
-494 IVETDKENY
+494 IVETDKGNY
-503 DNMLSIF
+503 NNTLSIF
-510 ERVNVILKNN
+510 KRVNEILKNN

-528 DSALER
+528 DSVLER

-542 GKGIAIPHGNPERV
+542 GNGIAIPHGNPEKV
-556 LQSHIIVFK
+556 LKSHIIIFK

-606 EIKRMLYLSD
+606 EVKRMINLSD

>member
-1 MVEGG
+1 
-6 VYMIERQKK
+6 MIERQKK
-15 IVELILKN
+15 IIELFLN
-23 SDTYLNA
+23 NYDTYLNA
-30 DEIAQYLNVSNRT
+30 NEIAQHLNVSNRT
-43 IRNDIKYINTD
+43 IRNDIKYINND
-54 FLNSLI
+54 FLKSLI

-65 KGYTLNTE
+65 RGYMLNTE
-73 SYEIDKINDLLK
+73 DYEIDDINNLLK
-85 SLNEKDSKT
+85 SLDEKDSE
-94 IINLGYRLLMENSE
+94 IIIILGYHLLMQNSE
-108 ITLNKLEKDYHVSR
+108 ITLNKLEKEYHISR
-122 TELLDYLSRIQ
+122 TKLLDYLSRIQ

-153 LGSVTN
+153 SGSVN
-159 INNAILHLNQLS
+159 SINNAILHLNQLS
-171 EEDNSVEHL
+171 EEDNSVEDL

-187 SHVNA
+187 SHIN
-192 ILNIVQ
+192 IIFNIVQ
-198 KNLAKYHIST
+198 ENLEKYRINT
-208 SNFKIRQLVIHL
+208 SEFKIKQLVIHL

-234 KINKEALEISR
+234 KIDQEALEIAK
-245 KCISE
+245 KCTSE
-250 INSKLR
+250 INSKLK
-256 YNLDDE
+256 YNLNAE

-281 VEKIFIESYINR
+281 IEKIFIKSYINR
-293 LITLMEEKVGV
+293 LIKLMEENVGV
-304 KFSEDNL
+304 KFSEDKL

-321 RTYLRLI
+321 RTYLRLT

-356 EKLSEESDI
+356 ETLHKESNI

-381 SIERNEEEQFNI
+381 SIERNEDEQFRV

-401 GISSLLETKI
+401 GVSNLLETKI
-411 SKLSKQ
+411 SKLNKQ
-417 INIIDTIKLE
+417 INVIDIIKLE
-427 EINDYDFS
+427 EVNRYDFS

-445 IEQSKIM
+445 IDKSKIM
-452 CDVNI
+452 NDINI
-457 LVVTP
+457 LIVTP
-462 LFSKEDENK
+462 LFSQEDENK
-471 IKDYLNEKR
+471 FKYYLNEKR
-480 NPVAINDKLDSINI
+480 NPISINNKLDNINI

-503 DNMLSIF
+503 NNTLSIF
-510 ERVNVILKNN
+510 KRANVILKNN
-520 KAIENEYI
+520 RAIENEYI
-528 DSALER
+528 DSVLER

-542 GKGIAIPHGNPERV
+542 GNGITIPHGNPEKV
-556 LQSHIIVFK
+556 LQSHIIIFK

-600 AQLSEI
+600 AHLSEI
-606 EIKRMLYLSD
+606 EVKKMINLSD
-616 KQIKDN
+616 KQIKDH
-622 LINLIKE
+622 LVNLIKE